1 MREMLRALNRPKEAF
16 KSGNTTLTV
25 ILVLLTVLVNSV
37 LDPILEYFF
46 GKFGCELDALQ
57 MLRLTALGLASY
69 LAICAVIWLL
79 CRCFGSRASLKEH
92 IQTWGMSFFPTL
104 LCALVVG
111 VTETFFYVF
120 WNSIAWGVAF
130 NVLFGG
136 ILLWKTV
143 LYVIYL
149 REVAQLRG
157 GRLLGAMVVICVFIV
172 FLAWADTRLGLKSP
186 VI

>member
-1 MREMLRALNRPKEAF
+1 MREMLRVLNRPKEAF
-16 KSGNTTLTV
+16 KSGNTAETT
-25 ILVLLTVLVNSV
+25 ILVLLTVLVNSAFGP
-37 LDPILEYFF
+37 LLEHFF
-46 GKFGCELDALQ
+46 GKFGCELDVLQ

-69 LAICAVIWLL
+69 LAICAVIWLV
-79 CRCFGSRASLKEH
+79 CRCFGSRASLNNH
-92 IQTWGMSFFPTL
+92 ILAWGMSFFPTL
-104 LCALVVG
+104 LCALVVA

-120 WNSIAWGVAF
+120 WNSIALGVFF

-157 GRLLGAMVVICVFIV
+157 GRLIGAMVVICVFIV
-172 FLAWADTRLGLKSP
+172 FLAWTNTHLGLKSP